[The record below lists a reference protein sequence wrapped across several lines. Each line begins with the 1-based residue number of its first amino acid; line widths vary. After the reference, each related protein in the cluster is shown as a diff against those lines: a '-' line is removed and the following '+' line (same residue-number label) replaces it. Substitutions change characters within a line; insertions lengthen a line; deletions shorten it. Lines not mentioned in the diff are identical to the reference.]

1 MHTARTLTT
10 DRLTLRPLALDDATA
25 LFAVFQDAET
35 MRYWHELPHRNV
47 GTTRTMIQDMLRP
60 TDNCWWAICLAADA
74 PAIGFVGYLGATAL
88 PGMGYILRA
97 DCWRQGY
104 ATEAVQAAVDYGF
117 RQLTFDR
124 IELWIHEQNRASQ
137 ALAHKLGFAYRGQFM
152 QKFNHADAAHATLV
166 YGLLAAEWS
175 PALAEVND
183 PKPASQVSFYAA
195 EPVLPV
201 KDVAATVEF
210 YRTRLGFQVGFLY
223 GDPPTHA
230 SVTRGEWSARAVRI
244 QFTQT
249 ASKAVDSAAG
259 QIYIFVGAEIDTL
272 YAQYRKQ
279 GVSMLKEIASQ
290 PWGMREFTIAD
301 NNGHQLRFG
310 TPV

>member
-1 MHTARTLTT
+1 MLTDRTLSTT
-10 DRLTLRPLALDDATA
+10 RLTLRPLSLDDAPA
-25 LFAVFQDAET
+25 LFMVFSDAAT
-35 MRYWHELPHRNV
+35 MRYWHERPHTSV
-47 GTTRTMIQDMLRP
+47 AITRAMIQDMLRP
-60 TDNCWWAICLAADA
+60 ADNCWWAICRAPDA
-74 PAIGFVGYLGATAL
+74 PAVGFVGYLGATAL

-104 ATEAVQAAVDYGF
+104 ATEAVQAAVAYGF

-152 QKFNHADAAHATLV
+152 QKFNHAAAAHATLV
-166 YGLLAAEWS
+166 YGLLAEEWS
-175 PALAEVND
+175 PELAIAD
-183 PKPASQVSFYAA
+183 RTRTAQKISFYAL

-201 KDVAATVEF
+201 QDVAATVEF
-210 YRTRLGFQVGFLY
+210 YCARLGFQVGFLY

-230 SVTRGEWSARAVRI
+230 SVVRGEWSARAVRI
-244 QFTQT
+244 QFAQT
-249 ASKAVDSAAG
+249 DNWTADKAWG
-259 QIYIFVGAEIDTL
+259 QIYIFVGAEIDAL
-272 YAQYRKQ
+272 YAHYSAQ
-279 GVSMLKEIASQ
+279 GVAVRQAIANQ
-290 PWGMREFTIAD
+290 PWGIREFTIAD

>member
-1 MHTARTLTT
+1 MHTVRTLTT
-10 DRLTLRPLALDDATA
+10 ERLTLRPLTLDDAAA
-25 LFAVFQDAET
+25 LFAVFRDTET
-35 MRYWHELPHRNV
+35 MRYWHELPHTSV
-47 GTTRTMIQDMLRP
+47 GVTHSMIQDMLRHA
-60 TDNCWWAICLAADA
+60 DNCWWAICLAADA
-74 PAIGFVGYLGATAL
+74 PAVGFVGYLGATAL

-117 RQLTFDR
+117 RQLRFDR
-124 IELWIHEQNRASQ
+124 IELWIHERNRASQ

-152 QKFNHADAAHATLV
+152 QKFNHANVAHATLV

-175 PALAEVND
+175 PELVDGAKSAQ
-183 PKPASQVSFYAA
+183 QVSFYAA

-201 KDVAATVEF
+201 QDVAATVEF

-249 ASKAVDSAAG
+249 TSKAVDSAVG

-272 YAQYRKQ
+272 YAQYGEQ
-279 GVSMLKEIASQ
+279 GVSVIKEIASQ